1 MWVDCAYRLGGTVD
15 TDRLIGLA
23 YVAERWHSGQ
33 WSRGYRLLS
42 RINWRPGTD
51 RAAKLQ
57 PREDWECARN
67 WAAHYTRFARRNR
80 RAF

>member
-1 MWVDCAYRLGGTVD
+1 MD

-23 YVAERWHSGQ
+23 YVAGRFHSGQ

-42 RINWRPGTD
+42 RIRWEPRTD
-51 RAAKLQ
+51 RASKLQ
-57 PREDWECARN
+57 PRGEYETARS
-67 WAAHYTRFARRNR
+67 WAAHYTRYARRHP